1 MEINYNKNVFKS
13 WGLPNTRWINVRTG
27 EIDTVGPMKIYFKPG
42 TRYAYSG
49 EGLKLL
55 QLVEEE
61 ITGKTVEELA
71 IEKIFKPIGMNRIYL
86 VRKKFDD
93 NYAIGHLEND
103 ELNPKKNGLN
113 LLLLALW

>member
-1 MEINYNKNVFKS
+1 
-13 WGLPNTRWINVRTG
+13 
-27 EIDTVGPMKIYFKPG
+27 MKIYFKPG

-71 IEKIFKPIGMNRIYL
+71 IEKSSNQS
-86 VRKKFDD
+86 
-93 NYAIGHLEND
+93 E
-103 ELNPKKNGLN
+103 
-113 LLLLALW
+113 

>member
-1 MEINYNKNVFKS
+1 MEINYNKNVLS
-13 WGLPNTRWINVRTG
+13 HTTGLPNTRWINVRTG

-71 IEKIFKPIGMNRIYL
+71 IEKTSNQS
-86 VRKKFDD
+86 
-93 NYAIGHLEND
+93 E
-103 ELNPKKNGLN
+103 
-113 LLLLALW
+113 